1 MREITMSTIAI
12 NATTERSQTLRGR
25 SGVPWLT
32 VVPLAVVLAY
42 ADGFWIISLREA
54 VGAIERTGQP
64 FANWLR
70 ESTLAVPLFV
80 LAVLGALTLAL
91 RWFGPV
97 LRKPRTVLATA
108 LLVASAGT
116 LVGIAQIV
124 ASAAYDYHL
133 QSNLLQFM
141 GSMRSMPSM
150 PGMSSMGSTEAQEQA
165 SLGLQARALA
175 YGSVLLL
182 VTNLVLVG
190 WLVAVRRGRL
200 DVSTT
205 RPRAART
212 LPAGPTVAADSPHS
226 RVDDLRLLLA
236 AGLVG
241 SAAIHAA
248 VIPEHLSEWAAAGVF
263 FIVLTGAELA
273 VAALLL
279 ARSQPLVLL
288 AAAAVSIGPLAVWL
302 CSRTLGLPFGP
313 EAGVP
318 ETVGLADLAAC
329 ALEVATLLIAVIL
342 LRASGWLRRRSG
354 SAHVRG
360 LAVVAVV
367 AITAIGLSGSGL
379 AWFDDYVGSADGSVA
394 VAAHSG
400 HSGH

>member
-1 MREITMSTIAI
+1 MREVTMSTISI
-12 NATTERSQTLRGR
+12 NATTGRSQTRRGR

-70 ESTLAVPLFV
+70 ESTLAVPLFD

-302 CSRTLGLPFGP
+302 YSRTLGLPFGP
-313 EAGVP
+313 ETGVP

>member
-1 MREITMSTIAI
+1 MSIISI

-32 VVPLAVVLAY
+32 VVPLAALLAY

-70 ESTLAVPLFV
+70 ESTLALPLFV

-97 LRKPRTVLATA
+97 LRSSKALLATA

-124 ASAAYDYHL
+124 AGGAYDYHL
-133 QSNLLQFM
+133 QSDLLQFM
-141 GSMRSMPSM
+141 SSTRHIGSPELFVAS
-150 PGMSSMGSTEAQEQA
+150 QEQA

-175 YGSVLLL
+175 YGSALLL

-190 WLVAVRRGRL
+190 WLVAVRRGQL

-212 LPAGPTVAADSPHS
+212 LPAGATVAADSPHS
-226 RVDDLRLLLA
+226 RVEDLRLVLA

-248 VIPEHLSEWAAAGVF
+248 VIPQHLSEWAAAGVF

-279 ARSQPLVLL
+279 ARFQPIVLL
-288 AAAAVSIGPLAVWL
+288 AAAAVSIGPLGVWL
-302 CSRTLGLPFGP
+302 YSRTLGLPFGP

-318 ETVGLADLAAC
+318 EQVGLADLAAC
-329 ALEVATLLIAVIL
+329 ALEVATLLIAVVL
-342 LRASGWLRRRSG
+342 LRASGWLRRPSG

-367 AITAIGLSGSGL
+367 AISAIGLSGSGL
-379 AWFDDYVGSADGSVA
+379 AWFDDYVGSADGSAA
-394 VAAHSG
+394 VSG